1 VKRVNK
7 ILSNVEFKS
16 CLQTIED
23 FERERIF
30 CKHGLT
36 HLLDVA
42 RISYIL
48 NLESGLNVPK
58 EIIYATTLLHDIGR
72 YDQYMY
78 NIPHNQ
84 AKNRIVN
91 ILSSCEYS
99 TEEINTIVDAI
110 QKHQKQ
116 SNQLKT
122 LADILYKADK
132 LSRLCFN
139 CDAENRCYWNDDTK
153 NKDLIL

>member
-1 VKRVNK
+1 MKRVNK

-99 TEEINTIVDAI
+99 
-110 QKHQKQ
+110 
-116 SNQLKT
+116 
-122 LADILYKADK
+122 
-132 LSRLCFN
+132 
-139 CDAENRCYWNDDTK
+139 
-153 NKDLIL
+153 LIGQV